1 LKAENNE
8 EDIID
13 NIEDV
18 QKILL
23 NTSQQS
29 VEDDK
34 VAILR
39 LMAGSFA
46 TDGNTKKVL
55 EFTRNE
61 IIKNSP
67 KIKEKIEKILT
78 TESFESIENKYFID
92 L

>member
-1 LKAENNE
+1 LKAENDE

-23 NTSQQS
+23 NTSKKS

-34 VAILR
+34 ATILK
-39 LMAGSFA
+39 LMAGSIA

-67 KIKEKIEKILT
+67 EIKEKIEQILNI
-78 TESFESIENKYFID
+78 ESFESIDAQYFIN